1 MENYIEGKVFG
12 LPKPLRKG
20 WNTSPTAKKEGSE
33 YVHKVTI
40 RGFKYFKV
48 HLGRQGKS
56 KIKYFKKL
64 KDAKMFVELLRQNK
78 YL

>member
-1 MENYIEGKVFG
+1 MENYIEGTIFG
-12 LPKPLRKG
+12 LPKPARKG
-20 WNTSPTAKKEGSE
+20 WNTYPATKKEGSE

-40 RGFKYFKV
+40 GNCTYFKV
-48 HLGRQGKS
+48 HIGRKGKS

-64 KDAKMFVELLRQNK
+64 KDAKMFVEMLRQNK